1 MTGPRAN
8 RSLVDHPARLDQE
21 LAVQPWQRATL
32 LFALVAALELVL
44 LIVAGGALLAKPGA
58 SHRTAAK
65 KPHVAAAVAAKP
77 AALRAKPVAPVKH
90 VAAQLPRR
98 KVKLVVLNG
107 NGRQGA
113 AADAATRVEHRGY
126 RIGLVG
132 NAPHHDYPQTIVM
145 YRRGFEGE
153 GRRLARDLGV
163 RVVSPL
169 DGVPAGA
176 APRRPGRPDP
186 RRLEGRERVYPC
198 VNG

>member
-1 MTGPRAN
+1 MTPPRAN

-21 LAVQPWQRATL
+21 LTVQPWQRATL
-32 LFALVAALELVL
+32 LLALVAAFELVL

-58 SHRTAAK
+58 SHHTAAK
-65 KPHVAAAVAAKP
+65 KPHVAAVAARPTPQQAKP
-77 AALRAKPVAPVKH
+77 ASPVKQA
-90 VAAQLPRR
+90 AAQLPRR

-113 AADAATRVEHRGY
+113 AADAAARVEHRGY
-126 RIGLVG
+126 RIGLVA

-169 DGVPAGA
+169 DGIRPAQLHGA
-176 APRRPGRPDP
+176 QAVLILG
-186 RRLEGRERVYPC
+186 G
-198 VNG
+198 